1 MARWIPWRVLWMEL
15 WASTSAEI
23 LLESIPLLRRKPRL
37 LLVWRD
43 ELREGREREIRVLRE
58 GIRVDVVCYHGR
70 V

>member
-1 MARWIPWRVLWMEL
+1 MEL

-58 GIRVDVVCYHGR
+58 GIRVDVVCHHGR